1 MKFKFLSVVV
11 LFFLAEVVYSQA
23 QSPAYIAYINQY
35 SDIAVQQQSEYG
47 IPASITLAQGLL
59 ESSAGQSDFA
69 KQSNNHFG
77 IKCKD
82 WTGEKIYHDD
92 DQQGECFRKYD
103 HVLQSY
109 EDHSQFL
116 KNKPR
121 YAFLFQLEPTDYEGW
136 AFGLKKAG
144 YATDPSYA
152 YKLISI
158 IENYGLHQFDL
169 PKNNPTARKADTE
182 KVTSQKKQGSGDGIR
197 TGSMGAVVAL
207 VSHQVLKVNGV
218 KFVYS
223 LPSDN
228 YALIADEF
236 NMSVSRLLA
245 YNDLNE
251 DGGLAP
257 GTRVFIAKKKRK
269 APKECVNHQV
279 VPGESMY
286 SISQDYGVRVVNL
299 YKLNDMAFSQSARI
313 GQVLKLR

>member
-1 MKFKFLSVVV
+1 MKFKFLSVVI

-35 SDIAVQQQSEYG
+35 SDIAVQQQNEYG

-92 DQQGECFRKYD
+92 DLQGECFRKYD

-116 KNKPR
+116 KNKTR

-152 YKLISI
+152 YKLISL

-169 PKNNPTARKADTE
+169 PKAPQAVRKTDPVKE
-182 KVTSQKKQGSGDGIR
+182 TSQRKPSTTNGFRS
-197 TGSMGAVVAL
+197 GSMGAVVAL

-236 NMSVSRLLA
+236 NMSVSKLLA
-245 YNDLNE
+245 YNDLTE
-251 DGGLAP
+251 DSGLP
-257 GTRVFIAKKKRK
+257 TGTRVFIAKKKEK
-269 APKECVNHQV
+269 H
-279 VPGESMY
+279 
-286 SISQDYGVRVVNL
+286 
-299 YKLNDMAFSQSARI
+299 
-313 GQVLKLR
+313 LKNV